1 MCGRFTLTT
10 PRVNVLQHFDL
21 EDAPTLLS
29 PRYNISPTQDIA
41 VVRVGLQGRELRELR
56 WGLVPHWSKGIDPK
70 LSLFNARAESIDTK
84 PAFRSLVKRRRC
96 LVPADGF
103 FEWQAIGGK
112 KQPWLFV
119 MKGGVFSMACLWDR
133 WEGPDHQ
140 VIESVTILTTDAND
154 LVRPC
159 HDRMPVILD
168 PADYE
173 FWLDPGIQ
181 APDALRPL
189 MVPHPVARMNAYR
202 VTPKVGRATYQEAD
216 AIQPLDPE
224 PLDDGL

>member
-10 PRVNVLQHFDL
+10 SRYPVLQHYGL
-21 EDAPTLLS
+21 TDAPTLLS

-41 VVRVGLQGRELRELR
+41 VVRIGAQGRELRELR

-70 LSLFNARAESIDTK
+70 LSLFNARAESVDTK
-84 PAFRSLVKRRRC
+84 PAFRSLIKRRRC
-96 LVPADGF
+96 LIPADGV
-103 FEWQAIGGK
+103 FEWQAIGGQ

-119 MKGGVFSMACLWDR
+119 MNGGVFSMAGLWDR

-140 VIESVTILTTDAND
+140 VIESVTILTTEAND

-168 PADYE
+168 PADYD

-181 APDALRPL
+181 EPEALRPL

-202 VTPKVGRATYQEAD
+202 VTPKMGRASYQEPD